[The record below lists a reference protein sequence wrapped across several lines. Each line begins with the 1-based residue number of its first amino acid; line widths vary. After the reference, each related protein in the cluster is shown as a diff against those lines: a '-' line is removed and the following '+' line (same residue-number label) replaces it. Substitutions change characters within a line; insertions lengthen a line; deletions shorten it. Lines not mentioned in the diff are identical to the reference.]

1 MKKKASKKKSPAKKT
16 TSLVKKAA
24 SPSAAPK
31 QHLVNK
37 QPQSKQQAAIAHGM
51 FLYTDDAWS
60 LRYFDQND
68 LHCKE
73 REVFG

>member
-1 MKKKASKKKSPAKKT
+1 VKTAPAPRSNRRVVT
-16 TSLVKKAA
+16 
-24 SPSAAPK
+24 
-31 QHLVNK
+31 K
-37 QPQSKQQAAIAHGM
+37 QPQVKQQAAVQKGM